1 MVQQQTTRHSTNSTN
16 LADLLER
23 VLDKGI
29 VISGDIKIKLV
40 DIELLTIQIRL
51 IICSVDRA
59 QELGIDWWSN
69 HSAFSSRGKQQEITA
84 QSSSLSAPFV
94 SESVEVKKATESP
107 QELV

>member
-1 MVQQQTTRHSTNSTN
+1 MVVQQQTARHSTSSTN

-69 HSAFSSRGKQQEITA
+69 HSAFSSQAERKELTA
-84 QSSSLSAPFV
+84 DSHTTSSLMEAKSTNQL
-94 SESVEVKKATESP
+94 ST
-107 QELV
+107 